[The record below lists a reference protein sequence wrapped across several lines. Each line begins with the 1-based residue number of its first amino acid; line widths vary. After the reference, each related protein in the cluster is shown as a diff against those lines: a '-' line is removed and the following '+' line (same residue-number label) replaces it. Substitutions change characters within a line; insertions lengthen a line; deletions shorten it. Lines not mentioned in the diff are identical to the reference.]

1 MGMGANG
8 GIVWWYTITVTHG
21 HSQHQ
26 GRHMCVA
33 SFEVEDALFLRV
45 EGRIDSEV
53 PLCSY
58 TYSSN
63 FNFYFNKICFRSFL
77 QIVFTLRSARVYVG

>member
-33 SFEVEDALFLRV
+33 GLWEMEGEVGIWVSGILTHSVNHSTSAVSHLIFCETV
-45 EGRIDSEV
+45 ESRQSV
-53 PLCSY
+53 
-58 TYSSN
+58 
-63 FNFYFNKICFRSFL
+63 RSRRAEAWL
-77 QIVFTLRSARVYVG
+77 SHG